1 MEISKRKTISDT
13 LVNYDYLA
21 KDHDFIQV
29 IEWSNGEGFDVSIN
43 ENIYSFTEGQ
53 INAMFHL
60 KNHLTYHD
68 KD

>member
-1 MEISKRKTISDT
+1 MEISKRKTISDNLT
-13 LVNYDYLA
+13 NYDYLA

-29 IEWSNGEGFDVSIN
+29 VEWFNGEGFDVTIN
-43 ENIYSFTEGQ
+43 EQIYSFTEGQ

>member
-1 MEISKRKTISDT
+1 MEISKRKTISDELT
-13 LVNYDYLA
+13 NYDYLA

-29 IEWSNGEGFDVSIN
+29 TEWSNGEGFDITIN
-43 ENIYSFTEGQ
+43 EQIYSFTEGQ

-60 KNHLTYHD
+60 KNHLCYHD

>member
-1 MEISKRKTISDT
+1 MEISKRKTISDKLT
-13 LVNYDYLA
+13 NYDYLA

-29 IEWSNGEGFDVSIN
+29 TEWSNGEGFDVTIN
-43 ENIYSFTEGQ
+43 ENIYSFTEGK

-60 KNHLTYHD
+60 KNHLYYHD

>member
-1 MEISKRKTISDT
+1 MEISKRKTISDK

-29 IEWSNGEGFDVSIN
+29 TEWSNEEGFDITIN
-43 ENIYSFTEGQ
+43 EQIYSFTGGQ

-68 KD
+68 EN

>member
-1 MEISKRKTISDT
+1 
-13 LVNYDYLA
+13 VNYDYLA

-29 IEWSNGEGFDVSIN
+29 TEWSNEEGFDITIN
-43 ENIYSFTEGQ
+43 EQIYSFTGGQ

-68 KD
+68 EN